1 MDTNTVNPQFYDVYV
16 YVQIPLTLNTFPLTE
31 DKKKKELNNIKHI
44 AEVNGYSEKTIEKL
58 NLNTEQ
64 NLGKENKDRET
75 TGTQQKTR
83 VAVTYTGPYIRTV
96 MNIFKDT
103 NIQIT
108 YKPTNKIDNYLTSK
122 KKNRLKTSKTV
133 EYMN

>member
-1 MDTNTVNPQFYDVYV
+1 MYRY
-16 YVQIPLTLNTFPLTE
+16 YLHRLNTFPLTE
-31 DKKKKELNNIKHI
+31 DKKKKKLNNIKHI

-83 VAVTYTGPYIRTV
+83 
-96 MNIFKDT
+96 
-103 NIQIT
+103 
-108 YKPTNKIDNYLTSK
+108 
-122 KKNRLKTSKTV
+122 
-133 EYMN
+133 